1 MSKEGK
7 VALIFLGL
15 GHFITDSYSST
26 IYPLLPLLAGKLA
39 ITQGQVFWLAPLLNI
54 TSSIMQPVYG
64 FLADRYTRRAFAV
77 AGPAITGLFV
87 SMIGTA
93 ESYWMLIFLLVCGGI
108 GIGSFHPQGAA
119 LAARSNKDHRRVA
132 VSVFSSSGTLGFALG
147 PIIIASVVGAVGLS
161 KTYYMLLFGFIA
173 SFLLLRYVPTPDDHD
188 TKHSHNGDRLRE
200 LVVAL
205 KAVWRPMLILY
216 LITVSRSALYIVINN
231 YMPFVLAGRGY
242 GLRATGAVLTSYL
255 LAGAI
260 GAIVGGIIADRFGGK
275 LITVATGILAPPLLA
290 VAFMSSGPLSIALL
304 VLGGFGVMSVMS
316 VNIASAQELAPRETS
331 TVSALMMG
339 LAWGVGSLAP
349 AAFEPLTKQIGFGGV
364 LALLTAFPFLTSLLA
379 FFLPVEKRARR
390 VIVEPSVI
398 GSPVAE

>member
-1 MSKEGK
+1 MSKNGK
-7 VALIFLGL
+7 VALVFLGL
-15 GHFITDSYSST
+15 GHFISDSYSST

-39 ITQGQVFWLAPLLNI
+39 LTQGQVFWLAPLLNI
-54 TSSIMQPVYG
+54 TSSIMQPIYG

-77 AGPAITGLFV
+77 AGPAITGFFV

-93 ESYWMLIFLLVCGGI
+93 DSYWMLVCLLVCGGI

-119 LAARSNKDHRRVA
+119 LAARANQDHRRVA

-161 KTYYMLLFGFIA
+161 KTYYMVLFGFVA
-173 SFLLLRYVPTPDDHD
+173 SFLLARYVPTPDEHD
-188 TKHSHNGDRLRE
+188 PKHSHNGDRLKE
-200 LVVAL
+200 LAVAL
-205 KAVWRPMLILY
+205 RAVWRPMVILY

-260 GAIVGGIIADRFGGK
+260 GGIVGGIVADRSGGQ
-275 LITVATGILAPPLLA
+275 LITVASGILAPPLLA
-290 VAFMSSGPLSIALL
+290 VAFLSSGPLSIALL
-304 VLGGFGVMSVMS
+304 VIGGFGLMSVMS

-339 LAWGVGSLAP
+339 LAWGIGSLAP
-349 AAFEPLTKQIGFGGV
+349 AALEPLTQPIGFGGV

-379 FFLPVEKRARR
+379 LCLPVEKKAGQL
-390 VIVEPSVI
+390 VVGPSVI
-398 GSPVAE
+398 DSPVAD